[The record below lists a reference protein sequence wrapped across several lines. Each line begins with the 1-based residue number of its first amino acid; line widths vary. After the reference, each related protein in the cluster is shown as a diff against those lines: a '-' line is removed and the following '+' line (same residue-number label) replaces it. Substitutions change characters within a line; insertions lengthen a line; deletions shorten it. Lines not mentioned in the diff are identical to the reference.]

1 MIALALADAEPRPF
15 WLSQPDAPEPGPPL
29 DEDVEADLVVVGAG
43 LTGLWAALLARQ
55 RGQEVVLLEGERIA
69 FGASGRNGGFMDASL
84 THGIEN
90 GVARWPDEM
99 PELERLGRE
108 NFAAIKE
115 ALTRHGIDAGFE
127 ETGELSFALAP
138 YQAEYIPEI
147 VETAR
152 AFGWPAEALTAEQA
166 QAEVRSPT
174 YHGAAFV
181 SEGRG
186 LVDPA
191 RLAWGLA
198 RAAREAGVRVYE
210 RSPVARLERAGAGVR
225 ATVAHDGGGSA
236 SAAVRA
242 RHAILATSAFP
253 PLVRAIRRYI
263 VPVYDYVLVTEPLS
277 PAQHDSL
284 GWQRR
289 QGLTD
294 MGNQFHYYRLTRDDR
309 ILFGGYDAVYNF
321 RNGMG
326 PHFDE
331 RPASFELLA
340 AHFFETFPQLEGLRF
355 THRWGGAIDTCSRFS
370 VMFGRALGGRAVFAV
385 GYTGLGVAASRF
397 GAQVALDLAED
408 RDSEL
413 TRLGMVR
420 SKPIPFPPEPLRW
433 AGITLTRRA
442 LAKADRNGG
451 RRGPWL
457 RTLDRLGL
465 GFDS

>member
-1 MIALALADAEPRPF
+1 MNPALADAEPRPF
-15 WLSQPDAPEPGPPL
+15 WLAQPGAPDPGPQL
-29 DEDVEADLVVVGAG
+29 TTDDEADLVVIGGG
-43 LTGLWAALLARQ
+43 LTGLWAALLAREA
-55 RGQEVVLLEGERIA
+55 GQEVVLLEGERIA

-99 PELERLGRE
+99 EQLERLGRE

-115 ALTRHGIDAGFE
+115 AMTRHGIDAGFE
-127 ETGELSFALAP
+127 ETGELSFAAAP

-147 VETAR
+147 VATAR
-152 AFGWPAEALTAEQA
+152 AHGWPAEALTAEQA
-166 QAEVRSPT
+166 QAEVHSPT
-174 YHGAAFV
+174 YHGAAFLP
-181 SEGRG
+181 EGRG

-198 RAAREAGVRVYE
+198 DAARSAGVRIYE
-210 RSPVARLERAGAGVR
+210 RSPVARLERDREGVR
-225 ATVAHDGGGSA
+225 ATAGA
-236 SAAVRA
+236 SVRA
-242 RHAILATSAFP
+242 RRAILATSAFP
-253 PLVRAIRRYI
+253 PLVRAIRRYV
-263 VPVYDYVLVTEPLS
+263 VPVYDYVLVSEPLS
-277 PAQHDSL
+277 SEQRDSL
-284 GWQRR
+284 GWARR

-294 MGNQFHYYRLTRDDR
+294 MGNQFHYYRLTSDDR

-326 PHFDE
+326 PHLDE
-331 RPASFELLA
+331 RPVSFELLA
-340 AHFFETFPQLEGLRF
+340 THFFQTFPQLAGLRF

-370 VMFGRALGGRAVFAV
+370 VMFGKALGGRAVYAV

-397 GAQVALDLAED
+397 GAHVALDLVEG
-408 RDSEL
+408 RDTER

-420 SKPIPFPPEPLRW
+420 AKPIPFPPEPLRW
-433 AGITLTRRA
+433 VGITLTRRA
-442 LAKADRNGG
+442 LARADRRDG

-457 RTLDRLGL
+457 RVLDRLGL

>member
-1 MIALALADAEPRPF
+1 MNEALADAEPRPF
-15 WLSQPDAPEPGPPL
+15 WLAQPGAPEPGPPL
-29 DEDVEADLVVVGAG
+29 ETDEKADLVVIGGG
-43 LTGLWAALLARQ
+43 LTGLWAALLAREA
-55 RGQEVVLLEGERIA
+55 GQEVVLLEGERIA

-99 PELERLGRE
+99 EQLERLGRE

-115 ALTRHGIDAGFE
+115 AMARHGIDAGFE
-127 ETGELSFALAP
+127 ETGELSFATAP

-152 AFGWPAEALTAEQA
+152 AHGWPAEALTAAQA
-166 QAEVRSPT
+166 QAEVHSPT
-174 YHGAAFV
+174 YHGAAFLP
-181 SEGRG
+181 EGRG

-198 RAAREAGVRVYE
+198 AAARAAGARIYE
-210 RSPVARLERAGAGVR
+210 RSPATRLERDGEGVR
-225 ATVAHDGGGSA
+225 ATAGH
-236 SAAVRA
+236 AVRA
-242 RHAILATSAFP
+242 RRAILATSAFP
-253 PLVRAIRRYI
+253 PLVRAIRRYV
-263 VPVYDYVLVTEPLS
+263 VPVYDYVLVTEPLG
-277 PAQHDSL
+277 AEQRDSL
-284 GWQRR
+284 GWARR

-294 MGNQFHYYRLTRDDR
+294 MGNQFHYYRLTSDDR

-326 PHFDE
+326 PHLDE
-331 RPASFELLA
+331 RPESFELLA
-340 AHFFETFPQLEGLRF
+340 AHFFETFPQLAGLRF

-370 VMFGRALGGRAVFAV
+370 VMFGKALGGRAVFAV

-397 GAQVALDLAED
+397 GAQVALDLVEG
-408 RDSEL
+408 RDTER

-442 LAKADRNGG
+442 LARADRRGG

-457 RTLDRLGL
+457 RVLDRLGL

>member
-1 MIALALADAEPRPF
+1 VI
-15 WLSQPDAPEPGPPL
+15 G
-29 DEDVEADLVVVGAG
+29 GG
-43 LTGLWAALLARQ
+43 LTGLWATLLAREA
-55 RGQEVVLLEGERIA
+55 GQDVVLLEGERIA

-84 THGIEN
+84 THGLEN
-90 GVARWPDEM
+90 GTARWPADM

-115 ALTRHGIDAGFE
+115 AIARHRIDAGFE

-138 YQAEYIPEI
+138 YQAESIPEI

-166 QAEVRSPT
+166 RAEVHSPT
-174 YHGAAFV
+174 YHGAAFLP
-181 SEGRG
+181 EGRG

-198 RAAREAGVRVYE
+198 RAAREAGARVYE
-210 RSPVARLERAGAGVR
+210 GSRVERLERDGEGVR
-225 ATVAHDGGGSA
+225 ATLAG
-236 SAAVRA
+236 AAVRA
-242 RHAILATSAFP
+242 RGAVLATSAFP

-263 VPVYDYVLVTEPLS
+263 VPVYDYVLVTEPLG
-277 PAQHDSL
+277 PGQRESL

-294 MGNQFHYYRLTRDDR
+294 MGNQFHYYRLTSDDR

-326 PHFDE
+326 PHLDE

-340 AHFFETFPQLEGLRF
+340 AHFFETFPQLKGLRF

-370 VMFGRALGGRAVFAV
+370 VMFGKALGGRAVFAV

-397 GAQVALDLAED
+397 GAQVALDLAGG
-408 RDSEL
+408 RDTER
-413 TRLGMVR
+413 TRLKMVT

-442 LAKADRNGG
+442 LAKADRKDG

-457 RTLDRLGL
+457 RTLDRLGM